1 MPKTKKRKHHTH
13 EFFNSL
19 LGVKLGSVG
28 IYRFLSYIWVR
39 SKGYIFSR
47 DLKKLVVPMSA
58 QRLSNK
64 EFQVFLHAL
73 FENDSLK
80 VKYQNPDAWR
90 GYYLIK

>member
-1 MPKTKKRKHHTH
+1 
-13 EFFNSL
+13 
-19 LGVKLGSVG
+19 
-28 IYRFLSYIWVR
+28 
-39 SKGYIFSR
+39 
-47 DLKKLVVPMSA
+47 MSA

-80 VKYQNPDAWR
+80 VKDQNPDAWR

>member
-1 MPKTKKRKHHTH
+1 
-13 EFFNSL
+13 
-19 LGVKLGSVG
+19 
-28 IYRFLSYIWVR
+28 
-39 SKGYIFSR
+39 
-47 DLKKLVVPMSA
+47 MSA
-58 QRLSNK
+58 QRLSKK

>member
-1 MPKTKKRKHHTH
+1 LIRY
-13 EFFNSL
+13 

-28 IYRFLSYIWVR
+28 MYRFLNYIWVR
-39 SKGYIFSR
+39 SKEYIFSR
-47 DLKKLVVPMSA
+47 DSKKLGVPMSA

-64 EFQVFLHAL
+64 EFQVFLRAL

-90 GYYLIK
+90 GY